1 MEQLDDRH
9 IYGMFFK
16 DNRKIDNMLKDI
28 MFISSFSVYL
38 NIVMYSIIYKNN
50 KYDVNKV
57 LQMLGIYNYRKKT
70 VKNCSLEIK
79 EKLVIAIRILK
90 NNKYVMLKEPIN
102 HLDEQGS
109 IEIRN
114 VIKEIN
120 YKYKLPIIV
129 CSSNMKE
136 INFICDKLIDR
147 NEVNI
152 RK

>member
-1 MEQLDDRH
+1 MEQLDNKH

-50 KYDVNKV
+50 KYDANKV
-57 LQMLGIYNYRKKT
+57 LQMLGIYNYRKKI

-90 NNKYVMLKEPIN
+90 GSKYVMLKEPIN

-114 VIKEIN
+114 VIKEIH
-120 YKYKLPIIV
+120 YKYKLPIVI

-136 INFICDKLIDR
+136 INFICDKLIDK
-147 NEVNI
+147 NQLNI
-152 RK
+152 QK

>member
-1 MEQLDDRH
+1 MEQLDNKH

-50 KYDVNKV
+50 KYDANKV
-57 LQMLGIYNYRKKT
+57 LQMLGIYNYRKKI

-90 NNKYVMLKEPIN
+90 GSKYVMLKEPIN

-114 VIKEIN
+114 VIKEIH
-120 YKYKLPIIV
+120 YKYKLPIVI

-136 INFICDKLIDR
+136 INFRSEERRVGKECR
-147 NEVNI
+147 S
-152 RK
+152 

>member
-1 MEQLDDRH
+1 MEQLDNKH

-50 KYDVNKV
+50 KYDANKV
-57 LQMLGIYNYRKKT
+57 LQMLGIYNYRKKI

-90 NNKYVMLKEPIN
+90 GSKYVMLKEPIN

-114 VIKEIN
+114 VIKEIH
-120 YKYKLPIIV
+120 YKYKLPIVI

-136 INFICDKLIDR
+136 INFICDKLIDK
-147 NEVNI
+147 NELNI
-152 RK
+152 QK